1 MELFQSKISN
11 DGKLLEGVI
20 GRISLVDEQKGLVR
34 TVREINE
41 TDDGSSQSQTSTNVK
56 SYTPSINNFASPRN
70 VGYSSSTSTQGSYGD
85 SFTNKATLQQPSD
98 DRLKSGLTKKPQG
111 TVDEG

>member
-1 MELFQSKISN
+1 
-11 DGKLLEGVI
+11 
-20 GRISLVDEQKGLVR
+20 
-34 TVREINE
+34 
-41 TDDGSSQSQTSTNVK
+41 VK
-56 SYTPSINNFASPRN
+56 SYTPSISNNFNNFASPRN

-98 DRLKSGLTKKPQG
+98 DRLKSGLMKKPQG